1 MRFRDR
7 SPSHGRRELGDVV
20 RRLEDIVIVVA
31 VIAVAA
37 AAAVAAVVLLLQL
50 EVMVGLL
57 RG

>member
-1 MRFRDR
+1 M
-7 SPSHGRRELGDVV
+7 HGRRELGDVV

>member
-1 MRFRDR
+1 M
-7 SPSHGRRELGDVV
+7 HGRRELGDVV
-20 RRLEDIVIVVA
+20 RRLEDCVIVVA